1 MKSIKEM
8 TEALKANKERILKD
22 QAAYEASLPEVER
35 NRVCR
40 NRNTHGGWIVP
51 GIAAYTQAV
60 KKADMPWDRFW
71 SGSNPTPST
80 QYPQAVYNFLN
91 DFNKEVEQWTN

>member
-8 TEALKANKERILKD
+8 TEALKANKERIIKA
-22 QAAYEASLPEVER
+22 QAAYEASLSELER
-35 NRVCR
+35 DRVCR
-40 NRNTHGGWIVP
+40 NRRTHGGWIVP
-51 GIAAYTQAV
+51 GVAAYTQAV
-60 KKADMPWDRFW
+60 KKANMPWDYFW

-91 DFNKEVEQWTN
+91 DLNKEA